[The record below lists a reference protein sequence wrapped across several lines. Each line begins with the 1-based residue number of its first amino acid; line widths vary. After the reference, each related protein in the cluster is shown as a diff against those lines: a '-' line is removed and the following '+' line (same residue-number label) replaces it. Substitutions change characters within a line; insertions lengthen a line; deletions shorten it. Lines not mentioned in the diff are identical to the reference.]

1 MMVHGLKDG
10 DFCLHGLFCGL
21 FSGLPGGLFAAVFM
35 VCAGQAGLKNNQRRL
50 LPVAAAKIQRQAGN
64 SALRGEKAV

>member
-1 MMVHGLKDG
+1 
-10 DFCLHGLFCGL
+10 
-21 FSGLPGGLFAAVFM
+21 M